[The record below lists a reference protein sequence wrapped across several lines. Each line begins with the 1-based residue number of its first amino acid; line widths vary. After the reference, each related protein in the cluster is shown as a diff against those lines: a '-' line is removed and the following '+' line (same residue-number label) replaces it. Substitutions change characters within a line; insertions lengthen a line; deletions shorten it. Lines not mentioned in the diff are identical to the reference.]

1 MAERAYIVEAVR
13 TAGGKRDGRLSLWHP
28 ADLGAKVLDELV
40 TRLDMDP
47 ALVDDVVFGCVD
59 QVGAQSGNVA
69 RNAILSSSF
78 PESVPGTSVD
88 RQCGSSQQAIH
99 FAIQAV
105 MSGTQDIV
113 IGGGVEVMSMV
124 PIGAAVKDGYD
135 AGHGLPFDSEGMK
148 ERYPGVFF
156 SQFTGAELVADKW
169 NLSREDLDKFALESH
184 QKAAHATESKYFDR
198 EILPVEGRNAEGMND
213 LVMADEG
220 IRFDASLDKLAGLNP
235 VTEGGVITAGNAS
248 QITDGA
254 AAVMVCNVAGLNKIQ
269 ANPHQPRKDFNDS
282 KMEELVLSIKE
293 KGILQPIAV
302 RELKNGNYEIIAG
315 ERRYRASKAI
325 GLKSIPAYILSVE
338 DESEIMEF
346 ALIENIQRD
355 DLNPIEES
363 EAYASLKSKYN
374 LSQKEISKK
383 VGKSRSLIANSLR
396 LLKLPSSIKEDI
408 KNNKLSMGHAVSL
421 LGLKSK
427 TQMLAIANRIIK
439 NKLSVRNTEEII
451 SKINSNAPKSN

>member
-1 MAERAYIVEAVR
+1 MAEKAYIVEAVR

-254 AAVMVCNVAGLNKIQ
+254 AAVMVCNDAGLKKIQ
-269 ANPHQPRKDFNDS
+269 ANPRAEIVSISVVGDDPVFMLTGPIPASIQALKTANLTIDDMDLYEVNEAFAPVPLAWAEDLKADRS
-282 KMEELVLSIKE
+282 KLNV
-293 KGILQPIAV
+293 
-302 RELKNGNYEIIAG
+302 NGGAMALGHPLGATGAKLMTTLLHEM
-315 ERRYRASKAI
+315 ERRESTYGLQAI
-325 GLKSIPAYILSVE
+325 CEG
-338 DESEIMEF
+338 
-346 ALIENIQRD
+346 
-355 DLNPIEES
+355 
-363 EAYASLKSKYN
+363 
-374 LSQKEISKK
+374 
-383 VGKSRSLIANSLR
+383 GGTAN
-396 LLKLPSSIKEDI
+396 
-408 KNNKLSMGHAVSL
+408 A
-421 LGLKSK
+421 
-427 TQMLAIANRIIK
+427 TIIK
-439 NKLSVRNTEEII
+439 RLT
-451 SKINSNAPKSN
+451 

>member
-1 MAERAYIVEAVR
+1 MAEKAYIVEAVR

-254 AAVMVCNVAGLNKIQ
+254 AAVMVCNDAGLKKIQ
-269 ANPHQPRKDFNDS
+269 ANPRAEIVSISVVGDDPVFMLTGPIPASIQALKTANLTIDDMDLYEVNEAFAPVPLAWSEDLKADRS
-282 KMEELVLSIKE
+282 KLNV
-293 KGILQPIAV
+293 
-302 RELKNGNYEIIAG
+302 NGGAMALGHPLGATGAKLMTTLLHEM
-315 ERRYRASKAI
+315 ERRESTYGLQAI
-325 GLKSIPAYILSVE
+325 CEG
-338 DESEIMEF
+338 
-346 ALIENIQRD
+346 
-355 DLNPIEES
+355 
-363 EAYASLKSKYN
+363 
-374 LSQKEISKK
+374 
-383 VGKSRSLIANSLR
+383 GGTAN
-396 LLKLPSSIKEDI
+396 
-408 KNNKLSMGHAVSL
+408 A
-421 LGLKSK
+421 
-427 TQMLAIANRIIK
+427 TIIK
-439 NKLSVRNTEEII
+439 RI
-451 SKINSNAPKSN
+451 